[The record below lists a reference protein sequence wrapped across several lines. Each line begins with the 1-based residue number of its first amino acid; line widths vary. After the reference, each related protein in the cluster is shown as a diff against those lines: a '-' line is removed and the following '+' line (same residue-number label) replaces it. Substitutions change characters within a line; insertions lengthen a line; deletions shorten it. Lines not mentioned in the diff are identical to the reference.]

1 MSLPYSILIALHEE
15 SGTGYEIAQRFDQ
28 GMGYFW
34 KSTHQQIY
42 QTLSKMTDNGWLT
55 FEEIAQQGKPDKKT
69 YHATEQGML
78 ALKKWLAQPIKPTAY
93 KDALLMKIYAGP
105 LTSPNILLAE
115 VRRLQKE
122 HEAQLITY
130 KEIEKEWFKNI
141 EQQAVQYQYIYLTLR
156 NGIITL
162 EAWLKWSEEV
172 VDFLQQ
178 QI

>member
-34 KSTHQQIY
+34 KSSHQQIY
-42 QTLSKMTDNGWLT
+42 QTLSKMTDNGWVT
-55 FEEIAQQGKPDKKT
+55 FEEIAQQGKPDKKI
-69 YHATEQGML
+69 YHATDLGIQ
-78 ALKKWLAQPIKPTAY
+78 ALKKWLIEPIKPSAY

-105 LTSPNILLAE
+105 LTSPNILLKE
-115 VRRLQKE
+115 VQHLQKE
-122 HEAQLITY
+122 HKAQLITF
-130 KEIEKEWFKNI
+130 KDIEKEWFQNI
-141 EQQAVQYQYIYLTLR
+141 EQGAIQYQYIYLTLR

-162 EAWLKWSEEV
+162 QAWLKWSDEV
-172 VDFLQQ
+172 VDFLQK